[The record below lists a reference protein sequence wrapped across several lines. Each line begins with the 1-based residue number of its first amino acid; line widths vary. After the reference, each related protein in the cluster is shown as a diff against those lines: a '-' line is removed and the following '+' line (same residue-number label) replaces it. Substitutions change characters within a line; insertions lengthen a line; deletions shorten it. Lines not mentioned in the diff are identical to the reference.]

1 MKTALIV
8 DDSAYNRT
16 YLTALLRKKGLKVEV
31 AEDGDIAL
39 KKFSEVKP
47 DIVFMDYIM
56 PKKSGVEAMREM
68 KSINQNF
75 IGVMLTSVSSSEE
88 VIAAKQAGANSYVLK
103 PYAPEKIFELLQ
115 KYNIAE

>member
-1 MKTALIV
+1 MKTVLIV

-31 AEDGDIAL
+31 AEDGDVAI

-68 KSINQNF
+68 KAIEQNF
-75 IGVMLTSVSSSEE
+75 VGIMLTSVSSSEE
-88 VIAAKQAGANSYVLK
+88 VLAAKQAGANGYVLK
-103 PYAPEKIFELLQ
+103 PYAPEKIFEIL
-115 KYNIAE
+115 KKHNIAD